1 MLNSKDKVAIYM
13 ESNLDS
19 DYGKMGMGVIRY
31 LTNKITC
38 VIDSN
43 HAGKNI
49 QLFINTNRNIPIVQ
63 SLEIAI
69 EKKSSVLILGI
80 APSGGKIP
88 KEWNPIIEKALKSG
102 LSIVNG
108 LHELLFP
115 TWKDLIRK
123 NKNQWIWDVRM
134 PLFVPE
140 IATGKAS
147 KLKNKR
153 ILFIGTDMAVG
164 KMTAALEIYS
174 FLIKKRESV
183 GFVATGQ
190 IGITLT
196 GKGIPLDAFKVDH
209 ACGAV
214 EAAVLENS
222 KKGIVLIEG
231 QGSLLHPGSTATLPL
246 MRGSCPTHLILCH
259 RANKKTLRSPKNI
272 KIPDLKEFINLN
284 ELLTTVSGT
293 FPKAKVIGIAL
304 NTSHLSHDKAILS
317 INQLEKKLKIVTTD
331 VVRFGPDKLAKA
343 ILEI

>member
-1 MLNSKDKVAIYM
+1 MLNLKDTVAIYM

-31 LTNKITC
+31 LANQITC

-43 HAGKNI
+43 NAGKSI
-49 QLFINTNRNIPIVQ
+49 KLFIDTNRNIPIVS

-88 KEWNPIIEKALKSG
+88 EEWTPIIEKALKSG

-115 TWKDLIRK
+115 SWKHLIKK
-123 NKNQWIWDVRM
+123 NKNQWIWDVRR

-140 IATGKAS
+140 IATGKAG

-174 FLIKKRESV
+174 FLNKKSESV

-214 EAAVLENS
+214 EAAVLEHS
-222 KKGIVLIEG
+222 KKEIILIEG
-231 QGSLLHPGSTATLPL
+231 QGSLLHPGSSATLPL

-259 RANKKTLRSPKNI
+259 RAKKNTLRSPKNI
-272 KIPDLKEFINLN
+272 KIPDLKEFVNLN

-293 FPKAKVIGIAL
+293 FPQAKVIGIAL
-304 NTSHLSHDKAILS
+304 NTSHLSENKAKLS
-317 INQLEKKLKIVTTD
+317 VNQLRKKLKIITTD
-331 VVRFGPDKLAKA
+331 VVRFGPDKIAKA

>member
-1 MLNSKDKVAIYM
+1 MLNSKDRVAIYM

-31 LTNKITC
+31 LKNPITC

-43 HAGKNI
+43 HSGKKI
-49 QLFINTNRNIPIVQ
+49 KLFTDTDRNIPIVS

-69 EKKSSVLILGI
+69 EKKTSVLILGI

-88 KEWNPIIEKALKSG
+88 KEWIPIIEKALKSG
-102 LSIVNG
+102 ISIVNG
-108 LHELLFP
+108 LHELLLP
-115 TWKDLIRK
+115 SWKQIIKK
-123 NKNQWIWDVRM
+123 NKNQWIWDLRT
-134 PLFVPE
+134 PLFVPK

-164 KMTAALEIYS
+164 KMTAALEIYR
-174 FLIKKRESV
+174 FLDKNSESV
-183 GFVATGQ
+183 GFLATGQ
-190 IGITLT
+190 IGIILT

-214 EAAVLENS
+214 ESTVLEYSN
-222 KKGIVLIEG
+222 KEIVLIEG
-231 QGSLLHPGSTATLPL
+231 QGSLLHPGSTSTLPL

-284 ELLTTVSGT
+284 ESLTTVSGT

-304 NTSHLSHDKAILS
+304 NTSHLSKKKAQLN
-317 INQLEKKLKIVTTD
+317 INDLEKKLKIITTD
-331 VVRFGPDKLAKA
+331 VVRFGPDKIAKA
-343 ILEI
+343 IIEN